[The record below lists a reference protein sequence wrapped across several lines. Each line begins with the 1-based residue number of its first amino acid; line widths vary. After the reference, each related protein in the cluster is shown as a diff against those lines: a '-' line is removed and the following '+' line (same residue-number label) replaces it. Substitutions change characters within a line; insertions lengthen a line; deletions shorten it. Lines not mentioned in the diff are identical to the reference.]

1 VSYAIQSVLDQK
13 YYDYELVVSVNHSR
27 DETLHEIISLQD
39 DHIKLLIPPSELSM
53 SKHYEFILA
62 HASGEWVTILGDDD
76 ALMPYF
82 FLEADKLIENN
93 PGPKL
98 VSSQRAYYFWE
109 GCQELYG
116 DTVVDFK
123 GFEGG
128 NIKLSKVAMILS
140 LLGLESY
147 MSLPQLYTT
156 GLFHKSLIQ
165 KIKDI
170 SDGNFYHS
178 ITPDAYSCV
187 VGLLTTNQF
196 IHSNLPLFWVG
207 SSPKSTGFSH
217 TASKLRSPS
226 PKDEN
231 FYKDSSAGSAAY
243 DFHSLALAD
252 KLSINPSISK
262 NLFLSGYNS
271 LYTYEAL
278 LQCPFANDFLRSRLV
293 RYLFFASIFTEFV
306 GRECLALAEHPYL
319 FEEKL
324 HLFFSEAVIGKTG
337 IFWIVIFIPLVGLA
351 KVLLSILLKVSKLV
365 GTIRP
370 RIRFRS
376 NCHNTYPTILDA
388 SRHIEQMLASG
399 SFNSH

>member
-187 VGLLTTNQF
+187 VGL
-196 IHSNLPLFWVG
+196 SNY
-207 SSPKSTGFSH
+207 KSV
-217 TASKLRSPS
+217 
-226 PKDEN
+226 
-231 FYKDSSAGSAAY
+231 
-243 DFHSLALAD
+243 
-252 KLSINPSISK
+252 
-262 NLFLSGYNS
+262 
-271 LYTYEAL
+271 YT
-278 LQCPFANDFLRSRLV
+278 F
-293 RYLFFASIFTEFV
+293 
-306 GRECLALAEHPYL
+306 
-319 FEEKL
+319 
-324 HLFFSEAVIGKTG
+324 
-337 IFWIVIFIPLVGLA
+337 
-351 KVLLSILLKVSKLV
+351 
-365 GTIRP
+365 
-370 RIRFRS
+370 
-376 NCHNTYPTILDA
+376 
-388 SRHIEQMLASG
+388 
-399 SFNSH
+399 